1 MKPPSEVMGERSHKL
16 SILHYLK
23 INGRTGTCAV
33 QAVSVKTVETFPLV
47 ARAGRES
54 NPQPSDP

>member
-33 QAVSVKTVETFPLV
+33 QAVSVKRWRRFPW
-47 ARAGRES
+47 
-54 NPQPSDP
+54 